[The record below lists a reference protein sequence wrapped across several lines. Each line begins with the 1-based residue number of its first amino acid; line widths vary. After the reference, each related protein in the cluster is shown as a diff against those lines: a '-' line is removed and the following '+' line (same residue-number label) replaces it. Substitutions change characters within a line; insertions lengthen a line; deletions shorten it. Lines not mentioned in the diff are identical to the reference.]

1 MKKNKFSKII
11 LISILF
17 LVFTGLFLSPVKVVN
32 GQEDSAAQ
40 RVLNG
45 LNSSA
50 SNAQLENPN
59 LPTMIG
65 KIVGVALSFVGVIFL
80 VLMIAGG
87 IIWMVSNGNEE
98 KVGKA
103 KNLIVAAIIGLIVV
117 LAAYA
122 LTITIGNV
130 LT

>member
-87 IIWMVSNGNEE
+87 IMWMVSNGNEE